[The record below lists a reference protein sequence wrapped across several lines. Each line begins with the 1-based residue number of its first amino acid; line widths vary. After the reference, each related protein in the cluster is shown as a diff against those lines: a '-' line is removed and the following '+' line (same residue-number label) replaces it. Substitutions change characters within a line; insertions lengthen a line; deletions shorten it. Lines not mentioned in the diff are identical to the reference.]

1 MRGRGRAVRL
11 VPAGK
16 HLDGGELPA
25 VGDVLWKVS
34 KLLATDGEHH
44 AYYLNEHRAFNVFA
58 KMRLLS
64 HCRLLSVKGSRQN
77 LTVQQATQV
86 LRNVPTYLQYMH

>member
-1 MRGRGRAVRL
+1 MRL

-34 KLLATDGEHH
+34 KLLATDGEHY
-44 AYYLNEHRAFNVFA
+44 AYYPNEHRAFNTSA

-64 HCRLLSVKGSRQN
+64 PCRLPSVKGSR
-77 LTVQQATQV
+77 
-86 LRNVPTYLQYMH
+86 